1 MVLKLSVSPTQHL
14 KLSRIIIRLGKR
26 RERVSNLRAFNP
38 YVSRILLTNERS
50 AWFPAVLV
58 PPTLNKFQTCPCTI
72 RSKATHHGLNGQES
86 TA

>member
-14 KLSRIIIRLGKR
+14 KLSRIIRLGKS

-38 YVSRILLTNERS
+38 YVSRILKTNERS

-58 PPTLNKFQTCPCTI
+58 PLTLNKVKRAPVRF
-72 RSKATHHGLNGQES
+72 ATARKSH
-86 TA
+86 TTV

>member
-58 PPTLNKFQTCPCTI
+58 PPTLNKVKRAPVRFARKSHTTV
-72 RSKATHHGLNGQES
+72 
-86 TA
+86 